1 MLLESDWGVM
11 CLVCVTVVGTLVVAG
26 QLAPVEVVSAAPVMQ
41 KTLTSFTSDSMSL
54 SRGQKSEIETLVQGY
69 SDGAKL
75 ICTGIRFESA
85 PVSENI
91 VVRKRAKAACDYA
104 KKLKPSLSTWVQ
116 NKPTTTR
123 NYSGKVLITL
133 KPAVSAVVPP
143 IVLPPTQLQKDLSLD
158 GSITKEKDL
167 TDLQVCK
174 TSDLTNR
181 GGSSNGFPR
190 PANAF
195 TGTLSARILI
205 IPISF
210 SDLRFSDEDYN
221 RIKAATDKVTR
232 FYETT
237 SYRKVSVKYEFLPK
251 QNWVNMTKSTVDYR
265 LPENIPQ
272 RNNQQVVEDA
282 LALVD
287 SSVNFSLYEGVAIL
301 TGYSNTTRA
310 GQGFPGMVFQ
320 TKNGTAKGV
329 TLEVGSYSGND
340 TVMAHELGHSLFGLE
355 DLYVFLNPTR
365 PSVPDPNPA
374 GPWDMMSNSTDEFFG
389 WNKLLMG
396 WLEPG
401 HVRCITNQSSSSH
414 YIETID
420 TVSSK
425 SKLIL
430 INLSEGV
437 TLAVEARTQSSKG
450 VLVYKI
456 DTRINHGDGP
466 ITAEKTLL
474 GSGRQLTLDGW
485 TIKVKDVDSKGFLI
499 DVTRG

>member
-1 MLLESDWGVM
+1 M
-11 CLVCVTVVGTLVVAG
+11 CVVCVTVVGTLVVAS
-26 QLAPVEVVSAAPVMQ
+26 QIAPIEVISAAPVTQ
-41 KTLTSFTSDSMSL
+41 KTLTSFSTNSL
-54 SRGQKSEIETLVQGY
+54 TLSKGQKSEIEMLVLDSPEGT
-69 SDGAKL
+69 KV
-75 ICTGIRFESA
+75 ICTGIRLESA
-85 PVSENI
+85 PLSENI

-104 KKLKPSLSTWVQ
+104 KKLNPSLSTWVQ
-116 NKPTTTR
+116 NKPTTSR
-123 NYSGKVLITL
+123 NYSGRVLITL
-133 KPAVSAVVPP
+133 KPAVSAIVPP

-158 GSITKEKDL
+158 ESITKEKDL

-174 TSDLTNR
+174 TSDVTNR

-190 PANAF
+190 PATAF

-287 SSVNFSLYEGVAIL
+287 SSVNFNLYEGVAVL
-301 TGYSNTTRA
+301 TGYSSTTRA

-340 TVMAHELGHSLFGLE
+340 TVMSHELGHSLFGLE

-374 GPWDMMSNSTDEFFG
+374 GPWDMMSNSTEEFFG

-396 WLEPG
+396 WLEPY
-401 HVRCITNQSSSSH
+401 HVRCITNQASSSH

-420 TVSSK
+420 TTSTK

-437 TLAVEARTQSSKG
+437 TLAIEGRVIPFKG
-450 VLVYKI
+450 VLAYKI
-456 DTRINHGDGP
+456 DSRINHGDGP
-466 ITAEKTLL
+466 IRAEKALL
-474 GSGRQLTLDGW
+474 GPKGQLTLDGW
-485 TIKVKDVDSKGFLI
+485 TIRVKDVDTKGFLI
-499 DVTRG
+499 EVVKG

>member
-1 MLLESDWGVM
+1 
-11 CLVCVTVVGTLVVAG
+11 
-26 QLAPVEVVSAAPVMQ
+26 
-41 KTLTSFTSDSMSL
+41 
-54 SRGQKSEIETLVQGY
+54 
-69 SDGAKL
+69 
-75 ICTGIRFESA
+75 
-85 PVSENI
+85 
-91 VVRKRAKAACDYA
+91 
-104 KKLKPSLSTWVQ
+104 
-116 NKPTTTR
+116 
-123 NYSGKVLITL
+123 
-133 KPAVSAVVPP
+133 VSAVVPP

-158 GSITKEKDL
+158 ESITKEKDL

-174 TSDLTNR
+174 TSDVTNR

-190 PANAF
+190 PATAF

-287 SSVNFSLYEGVAIL
+287 SSVNFNLYEGVAVL
-301 TGYSNTTRA
+301 TGYSSTTRA

-340 TVMAHELGHSLFGLE
+340 TVMSHELGHSLFGLE

-374 GPWDMMSNSTDEFFG
+374 GPWDMMSNSTEEFFG

-396 WLEPG
+396 WLEPY
-401 HVRCITNQSSSSH
+401 HVRCITNQASSSH

-420 TVSSK
+420 TTSTK

-437 TLAVEARTQSSKG
+437 TLAIEGRVIPFKG
-450 VLVYKI
+450 VLAYKI
-456 DTRINHGDGP
+456 DSRINHGDGP
-466 ITAEKTLL
+466 IRAEKALL
-474 GSGRQLTLDGW
+474 GPKGQLTLDGW
-485 TIKVKDVDSKGFLI
+485 TIRVKDVDTKGFLI
-499 DVTRG
+499 EVVKG

>member
-1 MLLESDWGVM
+1 M
-11 CLVCVTVVGTLVVAG
+11 CIVCVTVVGTLVVAS
-26 QLAPVEVVSAAPVMQ
+26 QIAPIEVVSAAPVTQ
-41 KTLTSFTSDSMSL
+41 KTLTSFSTNSL
-54 SRGQKSEIETLVQGY
+54 TLSKGQKSEIEMLVLDSPEGT
-69 SDGAKL
+69 KV

-85 PVSENI
+85 PLSENI

-104 KKLKPSLSTWVQ
+104 KKLNPSLSTWVQ
-116 NKPTTTR
+116 NKPTTSR
-123 NYSGKVLITL
+123 NYSGRVLINL
-133 KPAVSAVVPP
+133 KPAVSAIVPP

-158 GSITKEKDL
+158 ESITKEKDL

-174 TSDLTNR
+174 TSDVTPR
-181 GGSSNGFPR
+181 GGGSSNGFPR
-190 PANAF
+190 PATAF

-210 SDLRFSDEDYN
+210 SDLRFSEEDYN

-287 SSVNFSLYEGVAIL
+287 SSVNFNLYEGVAVL
-301 TGYSNTTRA
+301 TGYSSTTRA

-365 PSVPDPNPA
+365 PSVPDPTPA
-374 GPWDMMSNSTDEFFG
+374 GPWDMMSNSTGEFFG

-396 WLEPG
+396 WLEPY
-401 HVRCITNQSSSSH
+401 HVRCITNQASSSH

-420 TVSSK
+420 TISSK

-437 TLAVEARTQSSKG
+437 TLAVEARAQSSKG

-456 DTRINHGDGP
+456 DSRINHGDGP

-485 TIKVKDVDSKGFLI
+485 VIRVKDVDAKGFLI
-499 DVTRG
+499 EVVKG